1 MGIAWLGAGKNQI
14 GTMMI
19 RTNRRMPTDG
29 LHRLPAKRK
38 GEVTPGG
45 ARPEGSRGCIRFS
58 RQTRSRYPA
67 YVRANARGRA
77 RRAATTSPPNQ
88 KKMAAGEGGGPL
100 GIEMT
105 MNGPMTSAHSRR
117 ARFRIL
123 RRTAGSIPTD
133 RAERERTQDGLPR
146 LSRVRFKPSADDAR
160 FSDCPRPNAR
170 RHVASN
176 LRFGG

>member
-1 MGIAWLGAGKNQI
+1 
-14 GTMMI
+14 MMI

-29 LHRLPAKRK
+29 FHRLPAKRK

-45 ARPEGSRGCIRFS
+45 ARPEESRGCIRFC
-58 RQTRSRYPA
+58 RQTRNRYPA

-77 RRAATTSPPNQ
+77 RRAATTSPANQ

-105 MNGPMTSAHSRR
+105 MNGPTTSAHSRR

-123 RRTAGSIPTD
+123 RRTAGSIPTH
-133 RAERERTQDGLPR
+133 RANRTRANDDLPR
-146 LSRVRFKPSADDAR
+146 LGQAWLGYTAMTLGTPVVNR
-160 FSDCPRPNAR
+160 
-170 RHVASN
+170 
-176 LRFGG
+176 

>member
-1 MGIAWLGAGKNQI
+1 M

-45 ARPEGSRGCIRFS
+45 ARPEESRGCIRLC
-58 RQTRSRYPA
+58 RQTRNRYPA

-77 RRAATTSPPNQ
+77 RRAATTSPANQ
-88 KKMAAGEGGGPL
+88 KKMAAGESGGPL
-100 GIEMT
+100 GIEKT
-105 MNGPMTSAHSRR
+105 MNGPTTSAHSRR

-123 RRTAGSIPTD
+123 RRTAGSNPTD
-133 RAERERTQDGLPR
+133 RAKRERTQDGLPR
-146 LSRVRFKPSADDAR
+146 LSRVRLKPSADDSR
-160 FSDCPRPNAR
+160 FTDGPR
-170 RHVASN
+170 
-176 LRFGG
+176 LRALLR